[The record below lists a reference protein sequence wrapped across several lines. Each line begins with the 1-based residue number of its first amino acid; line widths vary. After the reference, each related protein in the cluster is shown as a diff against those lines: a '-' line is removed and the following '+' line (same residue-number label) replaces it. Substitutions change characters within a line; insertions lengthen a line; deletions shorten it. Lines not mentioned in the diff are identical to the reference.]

1 METTRGQGTRWRTVL
16 GAISLGLA
24 VGCASDFDTR
34 RVPSPDQSFGADV
47 VELACKRMAYL
58 HDIAD
63 GDGRVDVS
71 GSDYRAT
78 CRGQAAPPAG
88 APDDLRALLARRNEL
103 AFALDSAA
111 PEASLPALQELLTSE
126 SFLTLYDSDAA
137 SAAIDALVALLRFAA
152 DDPGRAS
159 GFHDALV
166 RLAARPGYRP
176 LDMAPGLA
184 GAALGA
190 PDVHTAMQA
199 FTAAVDAGGSAE
211 PAWTALLAAAG
222 ASLRHAEAAAAPADP
237 ERTANLVLGL
247 LFTEDPMLG
256 AGVTPDPRLDVV
268 RRDHRGV
275 ARIQR
280 LEDGQLPAPFADQ
293 DGDGLA
299 DTDAAGR
306 FVDASGAPIAAPA
319 PYEPAPGDEALP
331 WPHRDEDGRALASA
345 GGPLL
350 YEHLALDSTLLAALA
365 RDGAGLLGPERGV
378 LLDAMRGASL
388 LMGERVDTARAY
400 ASGEMLAYRGFD
412 TGSAALLDMMY
423 GYLQLLREPHGDDL
437 LALGDALLR
446 DHEPIVAELA
456 EAAIAGSRLGDAYPE
471 AALVPGSPLWDD
483 LMAVV
488 RAMAEEPGLVEDLLV
503 ALEESPEVAELGG
516 FFASFMKYSDRFSY
530 DAEQRLVGSFATEV
544 DRSRPDT
551 GFDRSLWQRLL
562 HVVADSN
569 RDVLCSK
576 AGAVVEEPIFGID
589 VTFDDEC
596 ELFRV
601 DNVGVF
607 FLQSIAYAKDGDGR
621 VILDDDGNPV
631 PKAELVF
638 NSGLVDLLDFFI
650 DMDEFLEDR
659 SGIEGF
665 TTHPTPQALGRML
678 FLPQKSAFLT
688 GVVDPERCRD
698 GHLYEEVHADT
709 LQVWEVDGFYD
720 AIRPIVQVFADHD
733 QEILFVD
740 LMTVLHDH
748 WPSRA
753 SGDHQQADATQPDHA
768 WASDAV
774 SYEPLIVDILAQEAF
789 LPALVASAGT
799 LNAIEIEGRPFV
811 DMVADMVRFLVE
823 PREGLAKRDG
833 STSTETNDG
842 EPVPVLSPWYVL
854 ADAYARRDAALGAA
868 GAAGEYRAWQRVGRG
883 LIDTLLRAEDVAG
896 AGWRFRNPRTR
907 GTLLVLL
914 DFLRQRIATHETAGD
929 RDDWLTRDLIGSFED
944 SMAGP
949 VGAAMLDLAA
959 ALARDPAARQPIEGV
974 LGYMLDPGADAA
986 GFAQGLTATA
996 DLVQAAMLDDA
1007 SMLPLAHLAGEAIR
1021 PERGWIAPLVHFA
1034 HGSSQSDAGGVLAEL
1049 LRRLFTPH
1057 RRGRTPL
1064 GEIADS
1070 IGEVHRAR
1078 PHDQLDVPF
1087 AREDYSAILRRV
1099 ADFMDEEKR
1108 GLRKFIAIIKGRKL

>member
-16 GAISLGLA
+16 VPIWLGLA
-24 VGCASDFDTR
+24 VGCSSDFDTR
-34 RVPSPDQSFGADV
+34 RVPNPDQSFGADV

-58 HDIAD
+58 DDVAD

-71 GSDYRAT
+71 GSEYRAT
-78 CRGQAAPPAG
+78 CRGQGEPPAG
-88 APDDLRALLARRNEL
+88 APEDLRALLARRNEL
-103 AFALDSAA
+103 TFAIDSAA
-111 PEASLPALQELLTSE
+111 PEASLPALQALLTSE

-137 SAAIDALVALLRFAA
+137 TGAIDALVALLRFAA
-152 DDPGRAS
+152 EDPGRAS
-159 GFHDALV
+159 AFHDALV
-166 RLAARPGYRP
+166 RLAARPGYRS
-176 LDMAPGLA
+176 LDMAPGLM
-184 GAALGA
+184 GAALGY

-211 PAWTALLAAAG
+211 AAWTALLAAAG
-222 ASLRHAEAAAAPADP
+222 ASLRHAEAAEAPADP

-247 LFTEDPMLG
+247 LFTEEPLPS
-256 AGVTPDPRLDVV
+256 APVTPDPQLDVV

-275 ARIQR
+275 ARIGR
-280 LEDGQLPAPFADQ
+280 LADGQLPAPFADQ

-299 DTDAAGR
+299 DLDEAGR

-319 PYEPAPGDEALP
+319 PYEPAPGEEATP
-331 WPHRDEDGRALASA
+331 WPHRDELGRALAGA

-350 YEHLALDSTLLAALA
+350 YEHLVLDGTLLAALA
-365 RDGAGLLGPERGV
+365 RDSAGLLGPERGV

-388 LMGERVDTARAY
+388 LMGERVDATQAY
-400 ASGEMLAYRGFD
+400 ASGETLAYRGFD
-412 TGSAALLDMMY
+412 TGSAALLDMIY
-423 GYLQLLREPHGDDL
+423 GYLQLLREPRGDEI
-437 LALGDALLR
+437 LALGDELLR
-446 DHEPIVAELA
+446 DHERIVAELA

-483 LMAVV
+483 LMDVV
-488 RAMAEEPGLVEDLLV
+488 RRMAATPGLLEDLLI
-503 ALEESPEVAELGG
+503 ALETNPEVAELGG
-516 FFASFMKYSDRFSY
+516 FFGSFMRYSDRFSY

-551 GFDRSLWQRLL
+551 GFDRSIWQRLL

-569 RDVLCSK
+569 GDVLCSK
-576 AGAVVEEPIFGID
+576 AGAVVEEPIFGIE
-589 VTFDDEC
+589 VTFDEEC

-607 FLQSIAYAKDGDGR
+607 FLQSIAYAKDDDGR

-631 PKAELVF
+631 PKAELTF

-650 DMDEFLEDR
+650 DMDEFLETR
-659 SGIEGF
+659 SGIAGF
-665 TTHPTPQALGRML
+665 TTHPTPHALGRML

-688 GVVDPERCRD
+688 GVVNPERCRD

-709 LQVWEVDGFYD
+709 LQVWEVEGFYD
-720 AIRPIVQVFADHD
+720 AIRPVVQVFADHEA
-733 QEILFVD
+733 EILFVD
-740 LMTVLHDH
+740 LMTVLHQH
-748 WPSRA
+748 WSSRE
-753 SGDHQQADATQPDHA
+753 SGDHQQADPTLPDYA
-768 WASDAV
+768 WGSNAV

-789 LPALVASAGT
+789 LPALVASAPT
-799 LNAIEIEGRPFV
+799 LNAIRIEGRPFTSV
-811 DMVADMVRFLVE
+811 VADTVRFLVE

-868 GAAGEYRAWQRVGRG
+868 GEYDAWQRVGRG
-883 LIDTLLRAEDVAG
+883 LIDTLFRGEDVAG

-914 DFLRQRIATHETAGD
+914 DFVRQRIAAHEARGD
-929 RDDWLTRDLIGSFED
+929 RDDWLTRDLLGSFEE
-944 SMAGP
+944 SMASP
-949 VGAAMLDLAA
+949 VGAAILDLMA

-996 DLVQAAMLDDA
+996 DLMQAAMLDDA
-1007 SMLPLAHLAGEAIR
+1007 NMLPLAHIAGEAIR

-1034 HGSSQSDAGGVLAEL
+1034 HGSSQSDSDGVLAEL
-1049 LRRLFTPH
+1049 MRHLFTPH

-1064 GEIADS
+1064 GEIADGV
-1070 IGEVHRAR
+1070 GEIRRAR
-1078 PHDQLDVPF
+1078 PHDELDVPF
-1087 AREDYSAILRRV
+1087 AREDYSAILRGV